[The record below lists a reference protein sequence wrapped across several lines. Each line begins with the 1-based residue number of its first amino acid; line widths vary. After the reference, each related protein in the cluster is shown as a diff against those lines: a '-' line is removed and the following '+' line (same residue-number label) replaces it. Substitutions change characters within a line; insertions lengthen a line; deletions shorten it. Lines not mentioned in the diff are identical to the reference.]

1 MERFSVMM
9 VVCLLAGLSE
19 CKSGCKDNQ
28 TQITMPDIVTTN
40 SPATQPS
47 GEPTIYTVLE
57 DLGALEKKLA
67 TTVRA
72 LEETNK
78 KLEASEKKL
87 TTSGC
92 IFYRKPNRRWHH
104 WSSKCSLLSC
114 VQKCSVQ
121 HWRTLQPNH
130 RSVFGYFTAPVQG
143 VYYFTFS
150 SFYWGGDGTTGGSL
164 YRNSQRLVS
173 WYGHAPNHPLSGSN
187 TAILHL
193 QVGDHVNVRLWKGL
207 RISDNVNKYSTF
219 SGFLLFPV

>member
-87 TTSGC
+87 SALDSTVTG
-92 IFYRKPNRRWHH
+92 
-104 WSSKCSLLSC
+104 L
-114 VQKCSVQ
+114 CSV
-121 HWRTLQPNH
+121 N
-130 RSVFGYFTAPVQG
+130 QG
-143 VYYFTFS
+143 NTIYYTKQLLC
-150 SFYWGGDGTTGGSL
+150 G
-164 YRNSQRLVS
+164 
-173 WYGHAPNHPLSGSN
+173 
-187 TAILHL
+187 AILCYTNHL
-193 QVGDHVNVRLWKGL
+193 L
-207 RISDNVNKYSTF
+207 
-219 SGFLLFPV
+219 